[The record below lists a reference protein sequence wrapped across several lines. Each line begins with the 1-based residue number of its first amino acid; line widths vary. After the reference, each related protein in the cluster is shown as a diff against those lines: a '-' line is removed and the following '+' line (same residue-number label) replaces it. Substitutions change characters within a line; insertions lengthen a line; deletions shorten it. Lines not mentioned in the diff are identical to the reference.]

1 MWLRELFLANFRNLT
16 ELRLMLH
23 PKINVLAGENAQ
35 GKTNLLESISFLCG
49 GRSFRTRSE
58 AEAVQWGKNYCV
70 VGGRVLCAES
80 EKHLKISVDLN
91 RNTRIYSID
100 RVVRDRQDYLGKLVT
115 VLFTPDDL
123 QLVKGG
129 PQGRRRY
136 LDEEI
141 SKVSPLY
148 EAELA
153 RYQHI
158 LRQRNQF
165 LRSCR
170 KRRPARSEMEVWDEA
185 LAKTASLILRKRAAA
200 VHRLS
205 LLARLAH
212 RRLTGGLEN
221 LEISYRSTVPFMETD
236 DEKHLAEA
244 MLAGLAAN
252 LSQELSFGITLLGP
266 HRDDLQITLNRQ
278 DARHFASQGQIRTLV
293 LALKL
298 AELEFIKGETGEFP
312 VLLFDDVFSELDETR
327 RRLLLEAVDGRAQT
341 FVTGTE
347 ERKIRELGSYGY
359 VLRVNRGEV
368 EHIVSHG
375 AGSGAGVAAD
385 AFGQKNKRPDAD

>member
-1 MWLRELFLANFRNLT
+1 MWLRDLFLLNFRNYT
-16 ELRLMLH
+16 ELNLQFH
-23 PKINVLAGENAQ
+23 QKINILAGENAQ
-35 GKTNLLESISFLCG
+35 GKTNLLESLSYLAV

-58 AEAVQWGKNYCV
+58 TEAVLWGKSACAV
-70 VGGRVLCAES
+70 SGRVVCAEG
-80 EKHLKISVDLN
+80 ERRLKISLDLDKK
-91 RNTRIYSID
+91 IKKYSID
-100 RVVRDRQDYLGKLVT
+100 SVAKERHNYLGRLVT

-129 PQGRRRY
+129 PPGRRKY

-158 LRQRNQF
+158 LRQRNQL
-165 LRSCR
+165 LRNSFN
-170 KRRPARSEMEVWDEA
+170 RRPSRAEMESWDEE
-185 LAKTASLILRKRAAA
+185 LAKTASLILRKRVAA

-212 RRLTGGLEN
+212 RRLTGGTESLE
-221 LEISYRSTVPFMETD
+221 LSYRSTVPSAETLD
-236 DEKHLAEA
+236 DKRLAETIVS
-244 MLAGLAAN
+244 GLAAN
-252 LSQELSFGITLLGP
+252 FTQELSCGATLLGP
-266 HRDDLQITLNRQ
+266 HRDDLQITLNRR
-278 DARHFASQGQIRTLV
+278 DARQFASQGQKRTLV

-298 AELEFIKGETGEFP
+298 AELEYVKGETGEFP
-312 VLLFDDVFSELDETR
+312 VLLFDDVFSELDATR

-347 ERKIRELGSYGY
+347 AEKLKDISRY
-359 VLRVNRGEV
+359 GEV
-368 EHIVSHG
+368 FRISRGAVEFVVSHG
-375 AGSGAGVAAD
+375 TGSGTDAAAVACS
-385 AFGQKNKRPDAD
+385 QKNQGTDAD